1 MPRKIQLY
9 DGTETAL
16 VDASGN
22 LQVVVAAGTAAFGKL
37 AANSG
42 VDIGDVDV
50 TSIAAGTNLIG
61 KVSIDQV
68 TANANEVVLKAGT
81 AAFGKL
87 AANSGV
93 DIGDVDV
100 TSLPALAA
108 GTALIGKVSIDQVTA
123 NANEV
128 VVKSALPAGTALLG
142 KVSIDQV
149 TANANEVVLKAGTA
163 SIGVLGANSGVDIGD
178 VTLNAGTAEI
188 GKLAAGVAVIGSLGG
203 LGILVPA
210 TVYFDDAV
218 AADVDAAVGAN
229 ANLRL
234 VGFAARESAAAPAIA
249 SCYVVN
255 GATGAAAGK
264 VVPIAL
270 AASGMA
276 SQWFGP
282 EGIPC
287 PLGLS
292 IDWEAGEIDISLYY
306 KIVAV
311 A

>member
-1 MPRKIQLY
+1 M
-9 DGTETAL
+9 
-16 VDASGN
+16 
-22 LQVVVAAGTAAFGKL
+22 

-50 TSIAAGTNLIG
+50 TSISAGTNLIG

-81 AAFGKL
+81 AAIGKL

-100 TSLPALAA
+100 TSMPALAA
-108 GTALIGKVSIDQVTA
+108 G
-123 NANEV
+123 
-128 VVKSALPAGTALLG
+128 
-142 KVSIDQV
+142 
-149 TANANEVVLKAGTA
+149 
-163 SIGVLGANSGVDIGD
+163 
-178 VTLNAGTAEI
+178 
-188 GKLAAGVAVIGSLGG
+188 AAIIGSLGG

-210 TVYFDDAV
+210 SVYFDDAV
-218 AADVDAAVGAN
+218 GADVNAAVAAN
-229 ANLRL
+229 VNLRL
-234 VGFAARESAAAPAIA
+234 VGFVARESAAVPAIA
-249 SCYVVN
+249 SCYIVN
-255 GATGAAAGK
+255 GATGATATK

-270 AASGMA
+270 AISNMA

-287 PLGLS
+287 PLGIS
-292 IDWEAGEIDISLYY
+292 IDWEAGEIDIAVYY

-311 A
+311 S